1 MSNGVQKSKTWA
13 WILPAAAVVIVVMYY
28 VSPSHRKESNNQQV
42 SAFASHAPKKFSD
55 YTCEVYEVPA
65 GGWGYDIKGDGV
77 KTVIHQNKI
86 PGVPGPKGF
95 PRKEDALK
103 VGGMMIHKIKTGAF
117 PPTVTYQEMVNA
129 GVTLN

>member
-1 MSNGVQKSKTWA
+1 MQKTRTWS
-13 WILPAAAVVIVVMYY
+13 WILPLVAVIIVLVYY
-28 VSPSHRKESNNQQV
+28 VSPTRNKGNNKNNNQA
-42 SAFASHAPKKFSD
+42 SAFAAHAPRKFSD

-77 KTVIHQNKI
+77 KTVIHQTKV

-95 PRKEDALK
+95 PKKEDAMK
-103 VGGMMIHKIKTGAF
+103 VGELMINKIKTGAF
-117 PPTVTYQEMVNA
+117 PPTVTYQEMVAA